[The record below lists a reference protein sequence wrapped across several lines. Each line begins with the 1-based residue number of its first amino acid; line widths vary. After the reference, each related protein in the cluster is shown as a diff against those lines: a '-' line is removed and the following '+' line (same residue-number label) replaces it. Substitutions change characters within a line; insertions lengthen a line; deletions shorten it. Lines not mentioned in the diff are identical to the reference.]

1 MTPRSPVPRLRS
13 ASDYERFGDP
23 LDLPLLGADGRFLV
37 ALDVDGTIM
46 SEDGFISAELRRA
59 VALLRS
65 EGHHV
70 VLATGRPLVALLPVA
85 AELGLVGSP
94 LVAANG
100 SATAELRPD
109 GTFELTDAVT
119 FRPERAL
126 DILLARMPSTYFAVE
141 EVGVGYWVGADFPAG
156 TIMGRQKVI
165 DLALLEGVETT
176 RICAVDAGEHD
187 PLLEAELALLGLDI
201 VHFTIAG
208 MHWLDVAPQ
217 GVTKASALE
226 GLRVRLG
233 VSADATVAVGDGGND
248 VEMLAWAAQG
258 VAMGHAGAEVVAVAD
273 RVTGPIS
280 DDGAVPVLHDVLA
293 AGRG

>member
-1 MTPRSPVPRLRS
+1 MTSQGPAPRLRS

-23 LDLPLLGADGRFLV
+23 LDLPRLGAGERFLV

-46 SEDGFISAELRRA
+46 SEDGFVSAELRRA
-59 VALLRS
+59 VALLRA

-85 AELGLVGSP
+85 AELGLVGTP

-100 SATAELRPD
+100 SATAVLRED
-109 GTFELTDAVT
+109 GSFRLTDAVT

-126 DILLARMPSTYFAVE
+126 DVLLARMPATFFAVE
-141 EVGVGYWVGADFPAG
+141 EVGVGYWVGADFPEG
-156 TIMGRQKVI
+156 TIMGRQKVV

-187 PLLEAELALLGLDI
+187 PRLDAELALLGLDI

-208 MHWLDVAPQ
+208 TRWLDVAPH

-226 GLRVRLG
+226 DLRVRLG
-233 VSADATVAVGDGGND
+233 VRADATVAVGDGGND
-248 VEMLAWAAQG
+248 VEMLGWAAQG
-258 VAMGHAGAEVVAVAD
+258 VAMGHATADVVAAAD
-273 RVTGPIS
+273 RVTGPIT
-280 DDGAVPVLHDVLA
+280 DDGAVPVLHDVLV

>member
-1 MTPRSPVPRLRS
+1 MTPRSPAPRLRS
-13 ASDYERFGDP
+13 ASDYERFGEP
-23 LDLPLLGADGRFLV
+23 LALPVLGADERFLV

-46 SEDGFISAELRRA
+46 SDDGFISAELKRA
-59 VALLRS
+59 VTLLRS
-65 EGHHV
+65 DGHHV

-85 AELGLVGSP
+85 AELGLVGTP

-100 SATAELRPD
+100 SATAELAPD
-109 GTFELTDAVT
+109 GSFRLTDAVT

-126 DILLARMPSTYFAVE
+126 SVLLARMPTTAFAVE
-141 EVGVGYWVGADFPAG
+141 EVGVGYWVGADFPVG
-156 TIMGRQKVI
+156 TIMGRQKVV

-176 RICAVDAGEHD
+176 RLCAVDAGDRD

-201 VHFTIAG
+201 VHFTIG
-208 MHWLDVAPQ
+208 GTCWLDVAPQ

-226 GLRVRLG
+226 DLRSRLG
-233 VSADATVAVGDGGND
+233 VRADATIAVGDGGND
-248 VEMLAWAAQG
+248 VEMLGWAAQG
-258 VAMGHAGAEVVAVAD
+258 VAMGHAGAEVIAVAD

-280 DDGAVPVLHDVLA
+280 DDGAVPVLHDVLL